1 MLRVMDHTFKRVA
14 PEVDLLVSEPCWKP
28 TCWLLVSATPSEERV
43 QLEVR
48 ALDAVARLRHGRG
61 HAGKGTTERRWK
73 PATVEGRRW
82 WMSGV
87 VEVDGREGGRPRDDG
102 AS

>member
-28 TCWLLVSATPSEERV
+28 TCWLLVSASPSEERV
-43 QLEVR
+43 LLEVR
-48 ALDAVARLRHGRG
+48 ALDSVARLRHGIRACWKRRDG
-61 HAGKGTTERRWK
+61 AAVEAGYSGRS
-73 PATVEGRRW
+73 TVVGV
-82 WMSGV
+82 GV
-87 VEVDGREGGRPRDDG
+87 VEVDGGGGGRPRDDG